1 MENVREIILD
11 TLLTMERDKVLSHEL
26 IRSVLDKYDYL
37 DIREKAFIKRVTE
50 GVIER
55 RIELDYDLDAL
66 SSVPVKKMKPLIRCL
81 LRMSVYQILYMDGI
95 PDSAVCNEACKL
107 AGKRKFQ
114 NLKGFVNGILRS
126 VSRQKDH
133 MPLPDAEN
141 EPVRYLSVKYSMPE
155 MIVNSFREDYGQDLT
170 ESLLKSL
177 LDTHPV
183 SLRMTNAAGTTDD
196 LKRELEAAGFR
207 ASVSKYSDSVLLVH
221 GGDAIKNLGSF
232 RDGRVTVQ
240 DISSLL
246 AVKAAGIREGDLVID
261 ACAAPGG
268 KSIVASEMTGSGGR
282 VICGDV
288 SEQKLMKIRENIE
301 RIGADNIEVRLWD
314 ARSLPKELEG
324 KADVLILDIPCSGYG
339 VMGKKRDIKYHVT
352 SEGLAELTELQA
364 GILHEAWKAVKPGG
378 ILLYSTCTI
387 RFAEN
392 RGMVKRILEELPF
405 EPVDIMEFIPQ
416 DVRMAV
422 QEEKKANNHLLDPD
436 AETCCAQLLPG
447 LMDADGF
454 FFAKF
459 RRKKNA

>member
-1 MENVREIILD
+1 
-11 TLLTMERDKVLSHEL
+11 
-26 IRSVLDKYDYL
+26 
-37 DIREKAFIKRVTE
+37 
-50 GVIER
+50 
-55 RIELDYDLDAL
+55 
-66 SSVPVKKMKPLIRCL
+66 
-81 LRMSVYQILYMDGI
+81 
-95 PDSAVCNEACKL
+95 
-107 AGKRKFQ
+107 
-114 NLKGFVNGILRS
+114 
-126 VSRQKDH
+126 
-133 MPLPDAEN
+133 
-141 EPVRYLSVKYSMPE
+141 
-155 MIVNSFREDYGQDLT
+155 
-170 ESLLKSL
+170 
-177 LDTHPV
+177 
-183 SLRMTNAAGTTDD
+183 
-196 LKRELEAAGFR
+196 
-207 ASVSKYSDSVLLVH
+207 
-221 GGDAIKNLGSF
+221 
-232 RDGRVTVQ
+232 
-240 DISSLL
+240 
-246 AVKAAGIREGDLVID
+246 
-261 ACAAPGG
+261 
-268 KSIVASEMTGSGGR
+268 
-282 VICGDV
+282 
-288 SEQKLMKIRENIE
+288 MKIRENIE